1 MKSILALL
9 FSLIISFSHGD
20 GRVNL
25 TIPNEAAEPETEEFF
40 ETIDDGF
47 DEFDYI
53 SEDGSYVIC
62 SVEGI
67 NASLSYIVAPLKVEI
82 REGENCAQI
91 FVDLLSEYGY
101 DPIYSGTTEENF
113 YLKRIGGIDTE
124 NASIPSSLEEFL
136 INNKVGISNS
146 ISEDGVLG
154 EFDLADGS
162 GWIYTVNGEMPD
174 VAMCDY
180 IPEENDVV
188 RLRFSLCYGAD
199 TDYYE
204 EWGFDYGNLEILNL
218 EEITAVI
225 AEIGA
230 DNCYEYLDSIAD
242 FDMPREDLDA
252 ILNELLV
259 R

>member
-9 FSLIISFSHGD
+9 FSLIISFSQGD
-20 GRVNL
+20 GKVSL
-25 TIPNEAAEPETEEFF
+25 AVPDEATEPETEELF
-40 ETIDDGF
+40 ETADDAF
-47 DEFDYI
+47 DEYDYVPEEE
-53 SEDGSYVIC
+53 SCVIC

-67 NASLSYIVAPLKVEI
+67 NASLGYIVAPLKVEI
-82 REGENCAQI
+82 SGDENCAQI
-91 FVDLLSEYGY
+91 FVDLLAGYGY
-101 DPIYSGTTEENF
+101 DPIYTGTTEEDF

-124 NASIPSSLEEFL
+124 NASVPPSLEEFL
-136 INNKVGISNS
+136 NNNKVKVTNS
-146 ISEDGVLG
+146 VSEDGVLG
-154 EFDLADGS
+154 EFDLAGGS

-180 IPEENDVV
+180 IPEENDVI

-204 EWGFDYGNLEILNL
+204 DWGFDYGDLEILNL
-218 EEITAVI
+218 DEITAVI

-230 DNCYEYLDSIAD
+230 DECVEYLDAIAD
-242 FDMPREDLDA
+242 FDMPQEELDA